1 MENINLKKED
11 LKQFITSLEYLKH
24 GGNGIIYK
32 YNETEIL
39 KLFYYSYF
47 KNYDSITID
56 KVIEDIIAKTE
67 TENIT
72 KILFPNYINS
82 KRKLYN
88 LVTRL
93 NNTSSND
100 LFRGLVLTDNHVI
113 GTILNHYQN
122 YFSYQELY
130 KKFSFEENVYIMNKL
145 IKLIE
150 ELLANGI
157 YPTDLKLENVMINK
171 DTLDVKLIDLDDN
184 TTMLTDIRSDYYMYQ
199 VAKRTANIRKK
210 IIKG

>member
-1 MENINLKKED
+1 MKNINLEKRN

-32 YNETEIL
+32 YNELEIL

-47 KNYDSITID
+47 KDYDYKIID
-56 KVIEDIIAKTE
+56 KIIEDIILKVE
-67 TENIT
+67 SENTT
-72 KILFPNYINS
+72 KRLFPNYIDS

-88 LVTRL
+88 LITRL

-100 LFRGLVLTDNHVI
+100 LFKGLVLTDNHVI
-113 GTILNHYQN
+113 GTILNHYEN
-122 YFSYQELY
+122 YSSYQELY
-130 KKFSFEENVYIMNKL
+130 KKFSFGENIYIMNKL

-157 YPTDLKLENVMINK
+157 YPTDLKLENIMINK
-171 DTLDVKLIDLDDN
+171 NTMDIKLIDLDDN

>member
-1 MENINLKKED
+1 MKNINLKKEE

-67 TENIT
+67 TENVT
-72 KILFPNYINS
+72 KILFPNYIDS

-113 GTILNHYQN
+113 GTILNH
-122 YFSYQELY
+122 
-130 KKFSFEENVYIMNKL
+130 
-145 IKLIE
+145 
-150 ELLANGI
+150 
-157 YPTDLKLENVMINK
+157 
-171 DTLDVKLIDLDDN
+171 
-184 TTMLTDIRSDYYMYQ
+184 
-199 VAKRTANIRKK
+199 
-210 IIKG
+210 